1 MCNFISKAYRDME
14 PYVCDLARA
23 ATLVMEV
30 FDLPELFLF
39 AVSHLDDM
47 TEQFRR
53 NYYANEFLP
62 E

>member
-1 MCNFISKAYRDME
+1 
-14 PYVCDLARA
+14 
-23 ATLVMEV
+23 MEV